1 MYTLILLGSP
11 RMNGNSETLA
21 RAAGESLEAAGGEVE
36 YIHLNFLKI
45 RPCQG
50 CGGCDKTGQCILR
63 DDMDLIYEKLDRADR
78 VIMASPIYFYSV
90 SAQLKIVMDRVQAF
104 WARKY
109 LLKVRFREGEGRCGY
124 FISTAATKGA
134 KLFDC
139 AELPVRYTF
148 DAMGLEY
155 GEPLLVRGVDEKG
168 GVNKGEEHLQRARE
182 YGKQIASGRI

>member
-11 RMNGNSETLA
+11 RIKGNSETLA
-21 RAAGESLEAAGGEVE
+21 RAVGETLETAGDEVE
-36 YIHLNFLKI
+36 YINVNFLKA

-50 CGGCDKTGQCILR
+50 CGGCDETGQCILR
-63 DDMDLIYEKLDRADR
+63 DDMELIYEKVDRADR

-90 SAQLKIVMDRVQAF
+90 SAQLKVVMDRMQAF

-109 LLKVRFREGEGRCGY
+109 LLKVRYREGEGRRGY
-124 FISTAATKGA
+124 LISTAATKGE

-155 GEPLLVRGVDEKG
+155 GEPLLVRGVDGKDS
-168 GVNKGEEHLQRARE
+168 VNRKEEHLLRAWE
-182 YGKQIASGRI
+182 YGQQIANGRV